1 MNKQTVYI
9 PIEITEEFWKKFD
22 SGEIPDYEI
31 ISCSNGERLDEW
43 VDSKEGYFF
52 TPEELKQLLSDT
64 FDKGQDSHISNG
76 CSANSTDKLCYCKN
90 ESDCQY
96 PTYPTKKEY
105 IENLLNKEK

>member
-52 TPEELKQLLSDT
+52 TPEELKPL
-64 FDKGQDSHISNG
+64 QDIVDEG
-76 CSANSTDKLCYCKN
+76 YDPYDSAHHLVVQRWLKIIKN
-90 ESDCQY
+90 F
-96 PTYPTKKEY
+96 
-105 IENLLNKEK
+105 LNKEK

>member
-9 PIEITEEFWKKFD
+9 PIEITKEFWKKFD

-52 TPEELKQLLSDT
+52 TPEELKQLLEEYTNRIVD
-64 FDKGQDSHISNG
+64 NG
-76 CSANSTDKLCYCKN
+76 KCLHTGYGGYAIN
-90 ESDCQY
+90 
-96 PTYPTKKEY
+96 KKS
-105 IENLLNKEK
+105 ITSQLPKFLKEKGI

>member
-9 PIEITEEFWKKFD
+9 PIEITKEFWKKFD

-52 TPEELKQLLSDT
+52 TPEELKQLLSDA
-64 FDKGQDSHISNG
+64 FDKGRDYQRDFGII
-76 CSANSTDKLCYCKN
+76 NS
-90 ESDCQY
+90 
-96 PTYPTKKEY
+96 KETF
-105 IENLLNKEK
+105 IENVLNKEK